1 MHDNSLKR
9 TAKVNRKVWE
19 VTLSEVLEMEAG
31 SHFNADYAGEKIPQL
46 REALELCRGRLD
58 LNIEVKSNGHNQE
71 VAEKT
76 AMLVTE
82 LGMEEQCIISS
93 MNYSFLK
100 DVKEVNPNI
109 RTGYI
114 MSVAYGKVESLE
126 YADFLSVE
134 YDCVTDDFVKRVHEA
149 GKELHVWTVNSR
161 KVMRRMKA
169 LGVDNIITDRPGVV
183 REILMEDK
191 SDAGFL
197 ELLRFVLE

>member
-1 MHDNSLKR
+1 
-9 TAKVNRKVWE
+9 
-19 VTLSEVLEMEAG
+19 
-31 SHFNADYAGEKIPQL
+31 
-46 REALELCRGRLD
+46 
-58 LNIEVKSNGHNQE
+58 
-71 VAEKT
+71 
-76 AMLVTE
+76 
-82 LGMEEQCIISS
+82 MEEQCIISS